1 MEDKKI
7 ITPVQPYLRMGAE
20 DYQERMIQR
29 MGISS
34 FYEFRVEDGKE
45 ENFKAVPDGSTDL
58 VFGIGEK
65 DVKVMIGG
73 TVLKA
78 KDWEFEDGRYYFG
91 ARFLPGRS
99 ILPKTLSMQEIVN
112 TDLELDKNDY
122 GSGLT
127 ESLAAARDVEKRSQI
142 LMRYLSENQWENQ
155 RDSAHTLEQYMRQRI
170 YATNGNIS
178 IQMLSRETGYSEAYI
193 RRIFKQI
200 HGISP
205 KEFERFVRF
214 QAFLQEISRTPEI
227 SGTPEAKG
235 SEEIALN
242 CGYYDQSHMLKDFR
256 AFAGTTP
263 EQYKKL
269 VKEKL
274 ETKRTAGRNEGRK
287 GEEHGIVK
295 D

>member
-1 MEDKKI
+1 MEDKKM
-7 ITPVQPYLRMGAE
+7 ITPVQPYLKMEAE

-34 FYEFRVEDGKE
+34 FYEFWVEDGKE
-45 ENFKAVPDGSTDL
+45 ENFKEVPDGSTDL

-99 ILPKTLSMQEIVN
+99 ILPKMLSMQEIVN

-127 ESLAAARDVEKRSQI
+127 ESLAAAQDVEKRSQI
-142 LMRYLSENQWENQ
+142 LMRYLSENQRENQ
-155 RDSAHTLEQYMRQRI
+155 RDSAHTLGQYMRQRI

-274 ETKRTAGRNEGRK
+274 ETKRSTGRNEGRK
-287 GEEHGIVK
+287 GEGHGIIK